1 MRGNKTNHPKKYAQQ
16 EDLKEL
22 KVRFFSFLDNDWVHL
37 KTKVARQEGI
47 LYIILTILGIVLA
60 KVLGAWWWMKAILN
74 LITRLKK
81 LGFELKANDEDWIWI
96 LQKENEEFIAQVA
109 ILRKWLRGKV
119 FL

>member
-1 MRGNKTNHPKKYAQQ
+1 MSKGNRINHPKKYAQQ

-60 KVLGAWWWMKAILN
+60 KVLGAW
-74 LITRLKK
+74 
-81 LGFELKANDEDWIWI
+81 
-96 LQKENEEFIAQVA
+96 
-109 ILRKWLRGKV
+109 
-119 FL
+119 

>member
-1 MRGNKTNHPKKYAQQ
+1 MRGNYTNHPKKYAQQ

-60 KVLGAWWWMKAILN
+60 KVLGAW
-74 LITRLKK
+74 
-81 LGFELKANDEDWIWI
+81 
-96 LQKENEEFIAQVA
+96 
-109 ILRKWLRGKV
+109 
-119 FL
+119 